1 MNFINNDGFYAYGK
15 PNYPISG
22 EASLRESMARPNN
35 VKLLQSTQP
44 KTTIPVPSMK
54 PTTKSPEGFYNKL
67 GMSVSKNEKANF
79 EMRLRGKPDKK
90 LLQIP
95 ANQRIRVPAP
105 RTATMKQIMKQALT
119 DKDWRDS
126 YLKNIL
132 KSELNP
138 ERYLDLVATIVKIL
152 TAQNQLTELAWWQPR
167 QLELQRLNAKRMIFQ
182 KQGREVSE
190 IDINREM
197 AIHNEIDARLLANPV
212 LMGNI
217 PANVPRAPA
226 PRGILGPRIP
236 QAPSAPPAAIV
247 GIPPPAGPGA
257 PPPRG
262 PGAPPAGAPPPYA
275 PPVAPI
281 PEIRVRVRGGVIGEP
296 ADVENDR
303 ALIVRARGGDVP
315 IPEVPADIFL
325 RGMRRPP
332 APPREIGYIP
342 SPIPTEAPPALPSR
356 GILGP
361 RIPQGAIPLPDIPI
375 PNIGEDVKIAKF
387 VKEVRKSK
395 KQKRLKKA
403 VGDELTEFV
412 GFLQDY
418 RRKNIPTIQISS
430 SRAIPR
436 GTAGDIPDML
446 APKRQIMT
454 ETDTTYLNN
463 IPTITIRPP
472 DPVRVEQLISD
483 SGMPLS
489 DDADSDD
496 VPDRGDIEEME
507 AKLEEDP
514 FEQARAEDGM
524 LRDYPQLSAND
535 YRRIMLES
543 RDPTVQRVW
552 RELGKSYKDS
562 GSGGVG
568 KKRFIEAVNK
578 KLTKYQFGSGKRH
591 RRR

>member
-1 MNFINNDGFYAYGK
+1 MNFINNKGFCAWGK
-15 PNYPISG
+15 QCYKEAG

-35 VKLLQSTQP
+35 VKLLQSTLP
-44 KTTIPVPSMK
+44 RTTIPVPSMK
-54 PTTKSPEGFYNKL
+54 PTTKSPEGFYDKL

-90 LLQIP
+90 LLQRP
-95 ANQRIRVPAP
+95 ANERIRVPAP
-105 RTATMKQIMKQALT
+105 RTAPRKQIEKQALT
-119 DKDWRDS
+119 DTDWRDTGM
-126 YLKNIL
+126 KDIL
-132 KSELNP
+132 KSELTP
-138 ERYLDLVATIVKIL
+138 ERYLDLVTTIVKIL

-167 QLELQRLNAKRMIFQ
+167 QLELQRLNAKRMIYQ

-226 PRGILGPRIP
+226 PAPSAPPGPAGPGAPPAGPGAPPARVPPGAPPPYAPPAGPLAGPLAAPPRGILGPRIP
-236 QAPSAPPAAIV
+236 QA
-247 GIPPPAGPGA
+247 G
-257 PPPRG
+257 
-262 PGAPPAGAPPPYA
+262 
-275 PPVAPI
+275 PVAPI
-281 PEIRVRVRGGVIGEP
+281 PEIRVRVRGGVEP
-296 ADVENDR
+296 DAENDR

-325 RGMRRPP
+325 RGLRRPP

-342 SPIPTEAPPALPSR
+342 PAPPTEAPPAIRMSSLP
-356 GILGP
+356 P
-361 RIPQGAIPLPDIPI
+361 REIQNIPI
-375 PNIGEDVKIAKF
+375 PDIG
-387 VKEVRKSK
+387 KEIRKSK

-412 GFLQDY
+412 GFLKEH
-418 RRKNIPTIQISS
+418 RRKNIPTITS
-430 SRAIPR
+430 IPR

-463 IPTITIRPP
+463 IPTIGKVISESVRPP

-483 SGMPLS
+483 SGMLLS
-489 DDADSDD
+489 DS
-496 VPDRGDIEEME
+496 GDIDEMEEE

-524 LRDYPQLSAND
+524 LRDYPQFSAND

-552 RELGKSYKDS
+552 RELGKSYKDT

-578 KLTKYQFGSGKRH
+578 KLTKYQFGSGMRPRSKRK
-591 RRR
+591 

>member
-1 MNFINNDGFYAYGK
+1 MNFINNDGFCAYGK
-15 PNYPISG
+15 PCYSRAK
-22 EASLRESMARPNN
+22 EASLRESMARPDN
-35 VKLLQSTQP
+35 VKLLQSTLP
-44 KTTIPVPSMK
+44 RTKVPVPSMK
-54 PTTKSPEGFYNKL
+54 STTKSPEGFYDKL
-67 GMSVSKNEKANF
+67 GMSVSKNEKQNF
-79 EMRLRGKPDKK
+79 EMRLRGKPDTK
-90 LLQIP
+90 LLQRP
-95 ANQRIRVPAP
+95 ANERIRVPAP
-105 RTATMKQIMKQALT
+105 RLATRKQIEKQSLT

-132 KSELNP
+132 KSELTP
-138 ERYLDLVATIVKIL
+138 ERYLDLVTTIVKIL

-167 QLELQRLNAKRMIFQ
+167 QLELQRLNAKRMIYQ

-190 IDINREM
+190 IDTNREM

-226 PRGILGPRIP
+226 P
-236 QAPSAPPAAIV
+236 APSA
-247 GIPPPAGPGA
+247 PPAGPGA
-257 PPPRG
+257 PPAAPPAG
-262 PGAPPAGAPPPYA
+262 PGAPIPDIPPPYA
-275 PPVAPI
+275 PPAGPDAPI
-281 PEIRVRVRGGVIGEP
+281 PEIRVRVRGGVIPANVP
-296 ADVENDR
+296 ADAENDR

-342 SPIPTEAPPALPSR
+342 SPIPTEAPPALPR
-356 GILGP
+356 GILDS
-361 RIPQGAIPLPDIPI
+361 RIPQAGESPIPDIPI
-375 PNIGEDVKIAKF
+375 PDIGEDVKIAKF

-395 KQKRLKKA
+395 KQKKLKKA

-412 GFLQDY
+412 GFLKDY
-418 RRKNIPTIQISS
+418 RRKNIPTITS
-430 SRAIPR
+430 R
-436 GTAGDIPDML
+436 GTAGDIPEML
-446 APKRQIMT
+446 APKRQVMT

-463 IPTITIRPP
+463 IPTIGIRQP

-483 SGMPLS
+483 SGMPMS
-489 DDADSDD
+489 DSADIS
-496 VPDRGDIEEME
+496 PGDIEEME

-524 LRDYPQLSAND
+524 LRDYPQFSAND

-552 RELGKSYKDS
+552 RELGKSYKDT

-568 KKRFIEAVNK
+568 KKRFIKAVNK